1 MKLTKEIIEIMDE
14 LTKYKTPIK
23 RLPLLKK
30 LKPLADEFIAKDE
43 RCKAIRLYAHRIE
56 GLLDKALGKRYASI
70 QGYLEDLAK
79 EINKL
84 CAVILGKEKWKTIT
98 DVMVHS
104 DQGSY
109 HLKCYYPLLSI
120 EENFFSFD
128 EELQDDIIQL
138 AKFLSRIRK
147 KYKET
152 ARYKG
157 NFEIFAYKYCSDQMQ
172 YYWAKCDT
180 LVIHYAYPK
189 NPDFYAPVACHFP
202 VNLMKNN
209 ITGGILSL
217 IKCLDDVREV
227 YKKVYNNLKSIIT
240 NNEKALNEIR
250 KLATP
255 YILANL

>member
-1 MKLTKEIIEIMDE
+1 MELTKEIIEIMDE

-30 LKPLADEFIAKDE
+30 LKPLADEFIAKDK
-43 RCKAIRLYAHRIE
+43 RCKAIRLYVYRME
-56 GLLDKALGKRYASI
+56 KLLGERHPNI
-70 QGYLEDLAK
+70 QDYLENLAR

-84 CAVILGKEKWKTIT
+84 CAVILGEEEWRTTT

-104 DQGSY
+104 DRDSY
-109 HLKCYYPLLSI
+109 RLKCYYPLLCM
-120 EENFFSFD
+120 EEKFFSFD

-138 AKFLSRIRK
+138 AKFLGRIRK

-157 NFEIFAYKYCSDQMQ
+157 NFEIFTYKYCSDQMQ
-172 YYWAKCDT
+172 YYYWAKCET
-180 LVIHYAYPK
+180 LVIHYAHPK
-189 NPDFYAPVACHFP
+189 HLDFVASGTNYFP
-202 VNLMKNN
+202 INLMENN

-217 IKCLDDVREV
+217 IKCLDDVKET
-227 YKKVYNNLKSIIT
+227 YKKAYNNLKTIIT

-255 YILANL
+255 YILASL